1 MSKKLHDLDMRCLTQ
16 KERRKAE
23 VTQMENTFIAAD
35 VIYIDTSSLMN
46 IKKLK
51 SFVNKI
57 KPELL
62 AVGKIIDY
70 YSK

>member
-1 MSKKLHDLDMRCLTQ
+1 
-16 KERRKAE
+16 
-23 VTQMENTFIAAD
+23 MENTFIAAD

-70 YSK
+70 YSE